1 MSGNNE
7 TKNVPVVAIVDN
19 FQEKLNVISQK
30 FASIAGA
37 LGKEKIVEN
46 LASID
51 AELMNEN
58 VYTDLEKSKALLKSK
73 ARLEFSLSKITNVEK
88 AIDDFAVA
96 IDFVKNGETD
106 MLAELD
112 GISKNAEKLTNELY
126 LETLYSDEYDN
137 EDVLLEIHA
146 GAGGEEAQ
154 DWCDMLS
161 RMYVKFAGKMGYEI
175 TISDKLPGDGAGYKS
190 ISFVV
195 SGEHAY
201 GNLKCER
208 GVHRLVRIS
217 PFDSNA
223 RRHTSFASVEVSP
236 ILSDDTKIEI
246 NPNDLKIDTY
256 RSSGAGGQHVNK
268 TESAVRIT
276 HIPTGIIVA
285 CQNERSQVQNKEQAM
300 KMLKAKLTSLEEE
313 RKEKEKLENLSTQK
327 KIEWGSQIRSYVL
340 HPYNMVKDHRTLFS
354 TSDTGSV
361 LNGELMDFMIE
372 YLKLSNN
379 Q

>member
-1 MSGNNE
+1 MIE
-7 TKNVPVVAIVDN
+7 N
-19 FQEKLNVISQK
+19 FQEQFGEISQK
-30 FASIAGA
+30 FASISGA
-37 LGKEKIVEN
+37 LGKEKLLLQLEDLN
-46 LASID
+46 LK
-51 AELMNEN
+51 LMDPAI
-58 VYTDLEKSKALLKSK
+58 YSDIEKSKTISKNK
-73 ARLEFSLSKITNVEK
+73 ARIETSLAKINQVEK
-88 AIDDFAVA
+88 AVDDFAVA
-96 IDFVKNGETD
+96 IEFVKSGETG
-106 MLAELD
+106 MLAELENL
-112 GISKNAEKLTNELY
+112 SKIAEKAVNELY
-126 LETLYSDEYDN
+126 LETLYAGEYDN
-137 EDVLLEIHA
+137 EDVLLEIHS

-161 RMYVKFAGKMGYEI
+161 RMYVKYAGKMGYEI
-175 TISDKLPGDGAGYKS
+175 TITDKLPGDGAGYKS

-195 SGEHAY
+195 SGQHCY

-236 ILSDDTKIEI
+236 ILSDDTKIEV
-246 NPNDLKIDTY
+246 NPADLKIDTY

-276 HIPTGIIVA
+276 HIPTGIVVA

-300 KMLKAKLTSLEEE
+300 KMLKAKLTSLEEQ
-313 RKEKEKLENLSTQK
+313 RKEKEKLENLATQK

-340 HPYNMVKDHRTLFS
+340 HPYNMVKDHRTNVQ

-361 LNGELMDFMIE
+361 LDGNIQDFIIE
-372 YLKLSNN
+372 YLKTSN
-379 Q
+379 

>member
-146 GAGGEEAQ
+146 CVA
-154 DWCDMLS
+154 
-161 RMYVKFAGKMGYEI
+161 VKNPIKQ
-175 TISDKLPGDGAGYKS
+175 TIKQYMRLMKALWLHQLPD
-190 ISFVV
+190 
-195 SGEHAY
+195 
-201 GNLKCER
+201 C
-208 GVHRLVRIS
+208 
-217 PFDSNA
+217 
-223 RRHTSFASVEVSP
+223 
-236 ILSDDTKIEI
+236 ILHQR
-246 NPNDLKIDTY
+246 Y
-256 RSSGAGGQHVNK
+256 
-268 TESAVRIT
+268 
-276 HIPTGIIVA
+276 
-285 CQNERSQVQNKEQAM
+285 
-300 KMLKAKLTSLEEE
+300 
-313 RKEKEKLENLSTQK
+313 
-327 KIEWGSQIRSYVL
+327 
-340 HPYNMVKDHRTLFS
+340 
-354 TSDTGSV
+354 
-361 LNGELMDFMIE
+361 LNV
-372 YLKLSNN
+372 
-379 Q
+379 